1 MKHVDKCEKC
11 GKEYKPEVADKPEDT
26 TKCGACGAEVYEHG
40 APFPYEVDGE
50 SDDEHLVEKGLRKV
64 TEGITGNK
72 K

>member
-11 GKEYKPEVADKPEDT
+11 GKEYKPEVEDARKDT

-40 APFPYEVDGE
+40 SPSPYEVEGE
-50 SDDEHLVEKGLRKV
+50 NDEHLVEKGLRKV
-64 TEGITGNK
+64 TKGITGNK